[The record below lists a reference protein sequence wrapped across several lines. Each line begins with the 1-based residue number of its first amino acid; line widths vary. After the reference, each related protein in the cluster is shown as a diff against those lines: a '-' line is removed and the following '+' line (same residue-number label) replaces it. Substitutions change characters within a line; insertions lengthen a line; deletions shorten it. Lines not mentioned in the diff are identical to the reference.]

1 MKLPSS
7 PQQTAGLSNGA
18 KKEGAMASDT
28 SGRISNAS
36 EFRPWFKHYDP
47 EVPPHLTYPHVP
59 LYRLLDETAAKHPDS
74 PCTNFFSRRLTY
86 QQIKELSDRFAAS
99 IQSLG
104 IRKGD
109 RVVLLLPNS
118 PQFLVAYYGLLKAG
132 TVIVPLNPLSTE
144 RELEFYLTDS
154 GAAVAITI
162 PLFLNKVVSI
172 RSKTPLQHIVYS
184 RLADFLPF
192 PLNLVQGFRERRLMR
207 GLDGAPLVD
216 FKELLKQALRPDW
229 HPELVQPGDM
239 AVLIYSGG
247 TTGVAKGIMLSHF
260 NLVANAHQIIAWG
273 HLTDE
278 QGVLA
283 VLPLFHGFGMSV
295 TMNAALLAG
304 GEIFLVPRF
313 NAKQIAKAI
322 HKYKPS
328 FFIGVPTMFVQ
339 LSNLPKVH
347 RYDFSSLRGIFVGA
361 APLTHA
367 IKEGF
372 EASLK
377 ATGKTGGRMVE
388 GYGLTE
394 AVTAIMANPYQGM
407 HKVGSIGLPFPDVD
421 VKIVSLDDGRDLAPG
436 ELGEIVLR
444 SPTVML
450 GYYNNAEETQKTI
463 VDDWLYTGDI
473 GYTDKDGYFY
483 ITDRK
488 KDLIIVGGFNVFPR
502 EIDELIYQHPKVKE
516 GISVGI
522 PDPRKGERI
531 KAYIVLK
538 DGETATPEEFVTYF
552 KERLTPYK
560 VPSEVEF
567 RPQLPKSMIGKILR
581 RALREEEVRKGKA
594 I

>member
-1 MKLPSS
+1 MMA
-7 PQQTAGLSNGA
+7 PQTG
-18 KKEGAMASDT
+18 
-28 SGRISNAS
+28 GRISDVS

-47 EVPPHLTYPHVP
+47 QVPLQLTYPHIP
-59 LYRLLDETAAKHPDS
+59 LYRLLDETAAKYPAS
-74 PCTNFFSRRLTY
+74 PCTNFFGRRLTY
-86 QQIKELSDRFAAS
+86 QQIKELSDRFAVG
-99 IQSLG
+99 IRSLG
-104 IRKGD
+104 IRNGD

-118 PQFLVAYYGLLKAG
+118 PQFLIAYYGLLKAG
-132 TVIVPLNPLSTE
+132 AVTVPLNPLSAE

-154 GAAVAITI
+154 GAEAAITI
-162 PLFLNKVVSI
+162 PLFLNKVASV
-172 RSKTPLQHIVYS
+172 RGNTPLKHIVYS

-192 PLNLVQGFRERRLMR
+192 PLNLAQGFREHRLMR
-207 GLDGAPLVD
+207 RLDRAGLVD

-229 HPELVQPGDM
+229 HPEPVQPDEM

-278 QGVLA
+278 QGILA

-295 TMNAALLAG
+295 TMNAALLTG
-304 GEIFLVPRF
+304 GEIILVPRF

-322 HKYKPS
+322 QKYKPS

-339 LSNLPKVH
+339 LSNLPDIH
-347 RYDFSSLRGIFVGA
+347 RYNFSSLRGIFVGA
-361 APLTHA
+361 APLTRA
-367 IKEGF
+367 IKEEF

-377 ATGKTGGRMVE
+377 ATGKTGGRMIE

-394 AVTAIMANPYQGM
+394 AVTGIMANPYQGM
-407 HKVGSIGLPFPDVD
+407 HKVGSIGIPFPDVD
-421 VKIVSLDDGRDLAPG
+421 VKIVSLDDGHNLVPG

-450 GYYNNAEETQKTI
+450 GYYKNAEETQKTI
-463 VDDWLYTGDI
+463 VDGWLYTGDI
-473 GYTDKDGYFY
+473 GYVDEDGYFY

-488 KDLIIVGGFNVFPR
+488 KELIIVGGFNVFPR

-516 GISVGI
+516 GITVGI

-531 KAYIVLK
+531 KVYIVLK
-538 DGETATPEEFVTYF
+538 DGEAATTEEFIDYF

-560 VPSEVEF
+560 VPSEIEF
-567 RPQLPKSMIGKILR
+567 RTELPKSMIGKILR
-581 RALREEEVRKGKA
+581 RALREEENRKAKD
-594 I
+594 

>member
-1 MKLPSS
+1 
-7 PQQTAGLSNGA
+7 
-18 KKEGAMASDT
+18 MATHIDGRTSD
-28 SGRISNAS
+28 AP
-36 EFRPWFKHYDP
+36 EFRQWFKHYDP
-47 EVPPHLTYPHVP
+47 EVPLHLTYPDIP
-59 LYRLLDETAAKHPDS
+59 LYQLLDETAAKHPANT
-74 PCTNFFSRRLTY
+74 CTNFFGRRLTY
-86 QQIKELSDRFAAS
+86 QQIKGLSDRFAAS
-99 IQSLG
+99 MRSLS

-132 TVIVPLNPLSTE
+132 AVIVPLNPLYTE
-144 RELEFYLTDS
+144 RELEFHLTDS
-154 GAAVAITI
+154 GAEVAITI
-162 PLFLNKVVSI
+162 PLFLSKVASL
-172 RSKTPLQHIVYS
+172 RGKTPLKHIIYS

-192 PLNLVQGFRERRLMR
+192 PLNLAQGFRERRLMR
-207 GLDGAPLVD
+207 GVDSAALVD
-216 FKELLKQALRPDW
+216 FKTLLKQALPPDW
-229 HPELVQPGDM
+229 HPEEVQPDEM

-260 NLVANAHQIIAWG
+260 NFVANAHQVIAWG

-283 VLPLFHGFGMSV
+283 VLPFFHGFGMSV
-295 TMNAALLAG
+295 TMNAAVFAG
-304 GEIFLVPRF
+304 GEIILLPRF
-313 NAKQIAKAI
+313 NAKQVAKAI
-322 HKYKPS
+322 QRYKPS
-328 FFIGVPTMFVQ
+328 FLIGVPTMFVQ
-339 LSNLPKVH
+339 LSNLPDIH

-361 APLTHA
+361 APLTRA
-367 IKEGF
+367 IKEEF
-372 EASLK
+372 EAKLQ
-377 ATGKTGGRMVE
+377 ATGKTGGGMIE

-407 HKVGSIGLPFPDVD
+407 HKLGSIGIPFSDVD

-450 GYYNNAEETQKTI
+450 GYYKNAEETQKTI
-463 VDDWLYTGDI
+463 VDGWLYTGDI
-473 GYTDKDGYFY
+473 GYVGEDGYFY

-531 KAYIVLK
+531 KVYIVLK
-538 DGETATPEEFVTYF
+538 EGETATPEEFIAYF
-552 KERLTPYK
+552 RERLTPYK

-567 RPQLPKSMIGKILR
+567 RTELPKSMIGKILR
-581 RALREEEVRKGKA
+581 RALREGENRKA
-594 I
+594 IEAQP